1 MDCAHLGEIIKTG
14 RTDAKMTQK
23 ELGDL
28 LHVSDKAVSKWE
40 RGICFPDVSL
50 IEPISKV
57 LNVPLDVML
66 SSDDKKKI
74 QKCSLNKKLLLV
86 SLIFLLIGIFGTILF
101 FVAPIG
107 YVKRMHA
114 FLFIVGYL
122 LLFIIAIFAT
132 WKGDG
137 SDTFSRTP
145 AR

>member
-114 FLFIVGYL
+114 FLFVVGYL

-132 WKGDG
+132 WKGEV
-137 SDTFSRTP
+137 SDEQ
-145 AR
+145 

>member
-66 SSDDKKKI
+66 SSDDRKKI

-101 FVAPIG
+101 FVVPIG

-114 FLFIVGYL
+114 FLFVVGCL

-132 WKGDG
+132 WKGEI
-137 SDTFSRTP
+137 SDEQ
-145 AR
+145 